1 MDLIDFSAVFLI
13 ISVGKQA
20 QFNLMQMKGIEAEMG
35 PQFH

>member
-20 QFNLMQMKGIEAEMG
+20 QFNLMQMKGIEAEME
-35 PQFH
+35 PRFH